1 VAAVQFDLDVTGRKV
16 VVLGTV
22 NGARR
27 AVARFVRG
35 GARVTLVSTDGPAPV
50 LLDPARPKTLR
61 PDTVRHVAAPPVED
75 TSALLRLVGP
85 AWLVVSVDPPAAL
98 RERVAELAG
107 HLKVMTTT
115 EAPAETGGSV
125 TLVGGGPGRTGLLTV
140 EAVEALAAADVV
152 FYDRLA
158 PTDDL
163 AGLAP
168 AAELV
173 DVGKS
178 PFHHPV
184 EQRSIEEL
192 LVDRARAGQTV
203 VRLKGGDPFVFG
215 RGGEE
220 MLACLAAG
228 VRVRVVPG
236 VSSAVAVPAACG
248 IPVTHRGLSHAFTVI
263 SGHQRPSE
271 TELDG
276 LVRLGGTIVV
286 LMGIVNLEQ
295 IATGLLR
302 AGMDPDTPAA
312 VVERGYSDSQ
322 RSTFSRLGALA
333 ADARRL
339 QVASPA
345 VVVIGAVVSVASGLA
360 DAARDL
366 DHLPEWA
373 VALAPDGVPADRSGP

>member
-1 VAAVQFDLDVTGRKV
+1 
-16 VVLGTV
+16 
-22 NGARR
+22 
-27 AVARFVRG
+27 
-35 GARVTLVSTDGPAPV
+35 
-50 LLDPARPKTLR
+50 
-61 PDTVRHVAAPPVED
+61 
-75 TSALLRLVGP
+75 
-85 AWLVVSVDPPAAL
+85 
-98 RERVAELAG
+98 
-107 HLKVMTTT
+107 MTTT
-115 EAPAETGGSV
+115 EAPAETVGAV
-125 TLVGGGPGRTGLLTV
+125 TLVGGGPGRAGLLTV
-140 EAVEALAAADVV
+140 EAVAALGAADVV

-163 AGLAP
+163 AALAP

-173 DVGKS
+173 DVGKT

-184 EQRSIEEL
+184 EQRSIEQL
-192 LVDRARAGQTV
+192 LVDRARAGQSV

-220 MLACLAAG
+220 MLACLDAG

-271 TELDG
+271 AELDG
-276 LVRLGGTIVV
+276 LARLGGTIVV
-286 LMGIVNLEQ
+286 LMGVVNLEQ

-322 RSTFSRLGALA
+322 RSTFSRLGSLA
-333 ADARRL
+333 DDARRL

-345 VVVIGAVVSVASGLA
+345 VVVIGAVVSVAPGLA
-360 DAARDL
+360 DAARVLDDL
-366 DHLPEWA
+366 PAWA
-373 VALAPDGVPADRSGP
+373 DALTPDAALTSEDARAPDDVADRSGP

>member
-1 VAAVQFDLDVTGRKV
+1 MQLDLDVTDRRV
-16 VVLGTV
+16 VVLGTA
-22 NGARR
+22 NGSRR
-27 AVARFVRG
+27 AVARFVGG
-35 GARVTLVSTDGPAPV
+35 GARVTLVSTDGAPT
-50 LLDPARPKTLR
+50 ARIG
-61 PDTVRHVAAPPVED
+61 TVRRVAAPHVSD
-75 TSALLRLVGP
+75 TAGLLRLVGP
-85 AWLVVSVDPPAAL
+85 AWLLVSVDPPAAL
-98 RERVAELAG
+98 RERFAELAG
-107 HLKVMTTT
+107 HLKVMTTA
-115 EAPAETGGSV
+115 EAPAATTGSV
-125 TLVGGGPGRTGLLTV
+125 TLVGGGPGRTGLLTL
-140 EAVEALAAADVV
+140 EAVEALAAADAV

-178 PFHHPV
+178 PFHHKV
-184 EQRSIEEL
+184 EQRSIEEQ
-192 LVDRARAGQTV
+192 LVDRARSGQSV

-228 VRVRVVPG
+228 VQVRVVPG

-263 SGHQRPSE
+263 SGHQRP
-271 TELDG
+271 TEAELEG
-276 LVRLGGTIVV
+276 LTRLGGTIVV

-302 AGMDPDTPAA
+302 AGMDPATPAA
-312 VVERGYSDSQ
+312 VVERAYSDSQ
-322 RSTFSRLGALA
+322 RSTFSRLGTLA
-333 ADARRL
+333 PDARRL

-345 VVVIGAVVSVASGLA
+345 VVVIGAVVGVAPELA
-360 DAARDL
+360 DAARL
-366 DHLPEWA
+366 IDHLPEWA
-373 VALAPDGVPADRSGP
+373 GALAPEPARSGDDAVDRSSP

>member
-1 VAAVQFDLDVTGRKV
+1 MQFDLDVTGRKV
-16 VVLGTV
+16 VVLGSAA
-22 NGARR
+22 GARR
-27 AVARFVRG
+27 AVARFLRG
-35 GARVTLVSTDGPAPV
+35 GARVTLVSSDGPPPTR
-50 LLDPARPKTLR
+50 L
-61 PDTVRHVAAPPVED
+61 DTVRYVQAPTADD
-75 TSALLRLVGP
+75 TSALLRLIGP
-85 AWLVVSVDPPAAL
+85 AWLVVAVDPPTPL
-98 RERVAELAG
+98 RERVVDLAG
-107 HLKVMTTT
+107 HLRIMTMS
-115 EAPAETGGSV
+115 EAPAETEGSV

-184 EQRSIEEL
+184 EQGSIEEQL
-192 LVDRARAGQTV
+192 LERARGGESV

-220 MLACLAAG
+220 MLACLAGG

-271 TELDG
+271 AELEG

-295 IATGLLR
+295 IAAGLLR

-322 RSTFSRLGALA
+322 RSTFSRLSALA
-333 ADARRL
+333 DDARRL

-345 VVVIGAVVSVASGLA
+345 VVVIGAVVSVAPGLA
-360 DAARDL
+360 DAARVI

-373 VALAPDGVPADRSGP
+373 GALAPDGAPTDRSSGP

>member
-16 VVLGTV
+16 VVLGTDH
-22 NGARR
+22 GARR

-35 GARVTLVSTDGPAPV
+35 GARVTLVSPDGP
-50 LLDPARPKTLR
+50 PATRM
-61 PDTVRHVAAPPVED
+61 DTVRHVGAPAADD
-75 TSALLRLVGP
+75 TSALLRLIGP
-85 AWLVVSVDPPAAL
+85 AWLVVSVDPSPAL
-98 RERVAELAG
+98 RERVAELCG
-107 HLKVMTTT
+107 HLKVMTTS
-115 EAPAETGGSV
+115 EAPAETTGSV
-125 TLVGGGPGRTGLLTV
+125 TLVGGGPGRTALLTL

-168 AAELV
+168 AAELI

-178 PFHHPV
+178 PFHHKV
-184 EQRSIEEL
+184 EQRSIEEQ
-192 LVDRARAGQTV
+192 LVERAHAGQSV

-220 MLACLAAG
+220 MLACLGAG

-263 SGHQRPSE
+263 SGHQRPTE
-271 TELDG
+271 AELDG
-276 LVRLGGTIVV
+276 LTRLGGTIVV

-295 IATGLLR
+295 IAVGLLR
-302 AGMDPDTPAA
+302 AGMDPSTPAA
-312 VVERGYSDSQ
+312 VVERAYSDSQ
-322 RSTFSRLGALA
+322 RSTFSRLGTLA

-345 VVVIGAVVSVASGLA
+345 VVVIGAVVSVAPELA
-360 DAARDL
+360 DAARVI

-373 VALAPDGVPADRSGP
+373 GALAPDGAADRSSP

>member
-1 VAAVQFDLDVTGRKV
+1 MQFDLDVTGRKV
-16 VVLGTV
+16 VVLGSAG
-22 NGARR
+22 GARR
-27 AVARFVRG
+27 AVARFLRG
-35 GARVTLVSTDGPAPV
+35 GARVTLVSTDGPPTV
-50 LLDPARPKTLR
+50 RL
-61 PDTVRHVAAPPVED
+61 DTVRYVGAPAVDD

-85 AWLVVSVDPPAAL
+85 AWLVVAVDPPAPL

-107 HLKVMTTT
+107 HLRVMTTS
-115 EAPAETGGSV
+115 EAPAETTGSV

-158 PTDDL
+158 PTEDL

-168 AAELV
+168 AAELL

-184 EQRSIEEL
+184 EQCSIEQQ
-192 LVDRARAGQTV
+192 LVDRARAGQSV

-220 MLACLAAG
+220 MLACLTAG

-271 TELDG
+271 AELDG

-286 LMGIVNLEQ
+286 LMGVVNLEQ
-295 IATGLLR
+295 IAAGLLR
-302 AGMDPDTPAA
+302 AGMDPDMPAA

-322 RSTFSRLGALA
+322 RSTFSRLGSLA

-345 VVVIGAVVSVASGLA
+345 VVVIGAVVSVAPGLA
-360 DAARDL
+360 DAARVL
-366 DHLPEWA
+366 DHLPVWA
-373 VALAPDGVPADRSGP
+373 GALAPDGAPRDRASGP

>member
-1 VAAVQFDLDVTGRKV
+1 MQFDLDVTGRKV
-16 VVLGTV
+16 VVLGTDH
-22 NGARR
+22 GARR

-35 GARVTLVSTDGPAPV
+35 GARVTLVSPDGP
-50 LLDPARPKTLR
+50 PATRV
-61 PDTVRHVAAPPVED
+61 DTVRHVGAPAAHD
-75 TSALLRLVGP
+75 TSALLRLIGP
-85 AWLVVSVDPPAAL
+85 AWLVVSVDPPPAL
-98 RERVAELAG
+98 RDRVAELCG
-107 HLKVMTTT
+107 HLKVMTTS
-115 EAPAETGGSV
+115 EAPAETTGSV
-125 TLVGGGPGRTGLLTV
+125 TLVGGGPGRTGLLTL
-140 EAVEALAAADVV
+140 EAVESLAAADVV

-178 PFHHPV
+178 PFHHKV
-184 EQRSIEEL
+184 EQRSIEEQI
-192 LVDRARAGQTV
+192 VDRALAGQSV

-220 MLACLAAG
+220 MLACLGAG

-263 SGHQRPSE
+263 SGHQRPTE
-271 TELDG
+271 AELDG
-276 LVRLGGTIVV
+276 LTRLGGTIVV

-295 IATGLLR
+295 IAVGLLR
-302 AGMDPDTPAA
+302 AGMDPATPAA
-312 VVERGYSDSQ
+312 VVERAYSDSQ
-322 RSTFSRLGALA
+322 RSTFSRLGTLA

-345 VVVIGAVVSVASGLA
+345 VVVIGAVVSVAPELA
-360 DAARDL
+360 DAARVI

-373 VALAPDGVPADRSGP
+373 GALAPDGAADRSSP

>member
-1 VAAVQFDLDVTGRKV
+1 MQFDLDVTGRKV
-16 VVLGTV
+16 VVLGTAH
-22 NGARR
+22 GARR
-27 AVARFVRG
+27 AVARFVG
-35 GARVTLVSTDGPAPV
+35 AGARVTLVSSGAPPTV
-50 LLDPARPKTLR
+50 RR
-61 PDTVRHVAAPPVED
+61 DTVRYVAAPVADD
-75 TSALLRLVGP
+75 TAGLLRLVGP

-98 RERVAELAG
+98 RDRVAELAG
-107 HLKVMTTT
+107 HLRVMTTS
-115 EAPAETGGSV
+115 EPPAQADGSV
-125 TLVGGGPGRTGLLTV
+125 TLVGGGPGRTSLLTL

-158 PTDDL
+158 PTEEL

-173 DVGKS
+173 DVGKA
-178 PFHHPV
+178 PFHHRV
-184 EQRSIEEL
+184 EQRSIEQQV
-192 LVDRARAGQTV
+192 VDRARAGQAV

-271 TELDG
+271 VELDA
-276 LVRLGGTIVV
+276 LARLGGTIVV

-295 IATGLLR
+295 IAAGLLR
-302 AGMDPDTPAA
+302 AGMDPATPAA
-312 VVERGYSDSQ
+312 VVERGWSDSQ
-322 RSTFSRLGALA
+322 RSTFSHLGQLA
-333 ADARRL
+333 DDARRL
-339 QVASPA
+339 QVGSPA
-345 VVVIGAVVSVASGLA
+345 VVVIGAVVSVAPGLTDDTRVLDRLAEWSGS
-360 DAARDL
+360 
-366 DHLPEWA
+366 P
-373 VALAPDGVPADRSGP
+373 

>member
-1 VAAVQFDLDVTGRKV
+1 MQFDLDVTGRKV
-16 VVLGTV
+16 VVLGSV
-22 NGARR
+22 SGSRR

-35 GARVTLVSTDGPAPV
+35 GARVTLASTDAPPSV
-50 LLDPARPKTLR
+50 RL
-61 PDTVRHVAAPPVED
+61 DTVRYTEAPAAD
-75 TSALLRLVGP
+75 DRSGLLRLVGP
-85 AWLVVSVDPPAAL
+85 AWLVVSVDPPAVL
-98 RERVAELAG
+98 RDRVAELTG
-107 HLKVMTTT
+107 HLRVMTTT
-115 EAPAETGGSV
+115 EAPAESAGSV
-125 TLVGGGPGRTGLLTV
+125 TLVGGGPGRTGLLTL
-140 EAVEALAAADVV
+140 EAVEALAAADAV

-178 PFHHPV
+178 PFHHRV
-184 EQRSIEEL
+184 EQRSIEEQL
-192 LVDRARAGQTV
+192 IDRALAGQCV

-271 TELDG
+271 AELDG
-276 LVRLGGTIVV
+276 LTRLGGTIVV

-295 IATGLLR
+295 IAVGLLR
-302 AGMDPDTPAA
+302 AGMDPTTPAA
-312 VVERGYSDSQ
+312 VVERAYSDSQ
-322 RSTFSRLGALA
+322 RSTFSRLGTLA

-339 QVASPA
+339 QVSSPA
-345 VVVIGAVVSVASGLA
+345 VVVIGAVVGVAPELA
-360 DAARDL
+360 DAARL
-366 DHLPEWA
+366 IDHLPEWA
-373 VALAPDGVPADRSGP
+373 GALSPDDAPLDRSGQ

>member
-1 VAAVQFDLDVTGRKV
+1 MQFDLDVTGRKV
-16 VVLGTV
+16 VVLGTA

-35 GARVTLVSTDGPAPV
+35 GARVTLVSSDGAPAV
-50 LLDPARPKTLR
+50 RL
-61 PDTVRHVAAPPVED
+61 DTVRYVDAPAADD
-75 TSALLRLVGP
+75 TAALLRLVGP
-85 AWLVVSVDPPAAL
+85 AWLVVSVDPPATL
-98 RERVAELAG
+98 RERVAGLAG
-107 HLKVMTTT
+107 HLRIMSTV
-115 EAPAETGGSV
+115 EAPAEADGSV
-125 TLVGGGPGRTGLLTV
+125 TLVGGGPGRSGLLTV
-140 EAVEALAAADVV
+140 EAVEALAGADVV

-163 AGLAP
+163 AQLAP
-168 AAELV
+168 AAELL
-173 DVGKS
+173 DVGKT

-184 EQRSIEEL
+184 EQRSIEEQ
-192 LVDRARAGQTV
+192 LVERARAGQTV

-271 TELDG
+271 VELDG
-276 LVRLGGTIVV
+276 LARLGGTIVV
-286 LMGIVNLEQ
+286 LMGVVNLEQ

-302 AGMDPDTPAA
+302 AGMDPATPAA
-312 VVERGYSDSQ
+312 VVERGWSDSQ
-322 RSTFSRLGALA
+322 RSTFSSLGALA
-333 ADARRL
+333 DDARRL
-339 QVASPA
+339 QVSSPA
-345 VVVIGAVVSVASGLA
+345 VVVIGAVVSVAPGLA
-360 DAARDL
+360 DAALVL

-373 VALAPDGVPADRSGP
+373 GP